1 MFKKN
6 FFYILFLL
14 LIANPVLFAYKIFHG
29 SVRDSETNE
38 PLPITNI
45 QIEGT
50 YRGTITNDDGNF
62 SIRLDSLPANLIVRY
77 IGYEIRKLIV
87 EDSTA
92 DNVIIDLISI
102 PVESEGVVVTGED
115 PAINIMRD
123 VIKKK
128 QEMKDKLKSFKADV
142 YMRTFLSNEDSLTH
156 MLETV
161 SEIYWDKERGFKEV
175 VKAKKESA
183 KLQLPE
189 VGLDVFLNFYDEE
202 IEVAGFKFINI
213 IHPDALKYYDFKL
226 LSECEL
232 ENKFI
237 YEISVEPKDKLQ
249 PLAEGRITV
258 QSPDYVLLS
267 VDLKPAG
274 GFRLPPE
281 VRNFRYSAK
290 QQFSNFGKDYWLPV
304 SLFEESKEKIG
315 DLLVSYSELT
325 RKTLFEIRN
334 YKVNIPIPDSL
345 YESEKKF
352 SSVESDTLLI
362 SKGDKVPFA
371 KEEEKA
377 YENSDSTITAAK
389 MLNPK
394 GLFAPLARKALG
406 EMFGD
411 TTQKTIDYSISPA
424 WWKNRVE
431 GNYYGANGIIYYK
444 NLIGLQLDF
453 GITEN
458 AEGFSDYPLKVGLI
472 SKYLDVNY
480 YRGTDVRCK
489 SNAFSS
495 FITVLCL
502 RSLSKADYFDYYWNE
517 GIRGELKYDI
527 KKIQT
532 RLTLG
537 INVEKHSSMSN
548 LPEKEDARP
557 NPAIIEGNLR
567 SLSFE
572 FSVGRDSVFH
582 IGKQSELKRNNS
594 PALKLFEKNFS
605 LKIEHSSPDIFDSD
619 YSFTRGEVSL
629 GWRFNTFLKRR
640 MSPNTLDLKLIA
652 GGVYGDPPI
661 QKHVLLYGTA
671 GSFSEF
677 GMFRSLRPL
686 PLEGEKYAAILAE
699 HNFRTVPFELLGL
712 DFIAKL
718 GLEIIVYGAAGRT
731 WFSEEKLSGLNYTPS
746 YHNGYMSEVGFSIN
760 KVIPLYPIVRLDFTY
775 NNYDNNFYMGFGLAK
790 IF

>member
-1 MFKKN
+1 MFKKYT
-6 FFYILFLL
+6 FYTLFLL
-14 LIANPVLFAYKIFHG
+14 LIASPELFAYKILHG
-29 SVRDSETNE
+29 AVKDSATKE
-38 PLPITNI
+38 PLPMTNI

-62 SIRLDSLPANLIVRY
+62 SIRLDSLPATLVIRY
-77 IGYEIRKLIV
+77 IGYETRKLMV
-87 EDSTA
+87 GDSTE
-92 DNVIIDLISI
+92 DNIEIDLISI
-102 PVESEGVVVTGED
+102 PVESEGVIVTGQD
-115 PAINIMRD
+115 PAINIMRK

-161 SEIYWDKERGFKEV
+161 SEIYWDKERGFKEII
-175 VKAKKESA
+175 KSKKESA

-202 IEVAGFKFINI
+202 IEVMGFKFINI
-213 IHPDALKYYDFKL
+213 VHPDALKYYDFKL
-226 LSECEL
+226 LSERET
-232 ENKFI
+232 EDKFI

-249 PLAEGRITV
+249 PLAEGKVTV
-258 QSPDYVLLS
+258 QTPDYVLLS

-281 VRNFRYSAK
+281 VRNFIYNAK

-304 SLFEESKEKIG
+304 SLLEESKEKIA

-325 RKTLFEIRN
+325 GKTLFEIRN

-345 YESEKKF
+345 YESDKKIY
-352 SSVESDTLLI
+352 SKETDTLLI
-362 SKGDKVPFA
+362 PKGDKVPFA
-371 KEEEKA
+371 REEKKA
-377 YENSDSTITAAK
+377 YENSDSSITAAE

-431 GNYYGANGIIYYK
+431 GNYYGAHGIIYYK
-444 NLIGLQLDF
+444 NLIGLQLGF
-453 GITEN
+453 GITN
-458 AEGFSDYPLKVGLI
+458 LAEEFSDYPLKVGLI

-480 YRGTDVRCK
+480 FRGTDVRCE
-489 SNAFSS
+489 SNTFSS

-517 GIRGELKYDI
+517 GIRGKLKYDI

-532 RLTLG
+532 RLALG
-537 INVEKHSSMSN
+537 VNVEKHSSMSN
-548 LPEKEDARP
+548 MPEKEDTRP
-557 NPAIIEGNLR
+557 NPSIMEGNLR
-567 SLSFE
+567 SLNFE
-572 FSVGRDSVFH
+572 LSVDNDSVLH

-594 PALKLFEKNFS
+594 PAFKLFEKNFS
-605 LKIEHSSPDIFDSD
+605 FKVEHSSPNIFSSD
-619 YSFTRGEVSL
+619 YSFTRGEISL

-640 MSPNTLDLKLIA
+640 MMSNTLDLKLMA

-661 QKHVLLYGTA
+661 QKHVMLYGTA

-677 GMFRSLRPL
+677 GIFRSLRPL

-699 HNFRTVPFELLGL
+699 HNFRTSPFELLGL
-712 DFIAKL
+712 DFIANL

-731 WFSEEKLSGLNYTPS
+731 WFSEEKLNALSYTPS
-746 YHNGYMSEVGFSIN
+746 YYDGYMSEVGFSIN
-760 KVIPLYPIVRLDFTY
+760 KVIPLFPLARLDFTY
-775 NNYDNNFYMGFGLAK
+775 NNQNKNFYMGFGLAK
-790 IF
+790 MF

>member
-1 MFKKN
+1 MRRK
-6 FFYILFLL
+6 YIFIVFFLL
-14 LIANPVLFAYKIFHG
+14 LIANPGLFAYRIFHG
-29 SVRDSETNE
+29 SVRDFETKE
-38 PLPITNI
+38 PLPTANI

-50 YRGTITNDDGNF
+50 YRGTITNDDGFF
-62 SIRLDSLPANLIVRY
+62 SIRLDSLPATLVISY
-77 IGYEIRKLIV
+77 IGYKTEKLLV
-87 EDSTA
+87 ENSTE
-92 DNVIIDLISI
+92 DNVAIDLISI
-102 PVESEGVVVTGED
+102 PLQSKGVVVTGQD
-115 PAINIMRD
+115 PAINIMRK
-123 VIKKK
+123 VIEKK
-128 QEMKDKLKSFKADV
+128 QEMKDKLKSFKADI

-161 SEIYWDKERGFKEV
+161 SEIYWDKDRGFKEI
-175 VKAKKESA
+175 VKSRKESA

-189 VGLDVFLNFYDEE
+189 VGLEVFLNLYDEE
-202 IEVAGFKFINI
+202 IEVIGFKFINI
-213 IHPDALKYYDFKL
+213 VHPDALKYYDFKL
-226 LSECEL
+226 LSERQL
-232 ENKFI
+232 EDKFI

-249 PLAEGRITV
+249 PLGEGKVTV

-281 VRNFRYSAK
+281 VRSFRYNAK

-304 SLFEESKEKIG
+304 SLLEESREKFG

-325 RKTLFEIRN
+325 GKTLFEIRN

-345 YESEKKF
+345 YENNKKIY
-352 SSVESDTLLI
+352 SKETDTLLI
-362 SKGDKVPFA
+362 PEGDKVPFA
-371 KEEEKA
+371 REEKKA
-377 YENSDSTITAAK
+377 YENSDSTITAAE

-411 TTQKTIDYSISPA
+411 TTQKTIDYSISPVL
-424 WWKNRVE
+424 WRNRVE
-431 GNYYGANGIIYYK
+431 GKHYGAHSIIYYK
-444 NLIGLQLDF
+444 NLIGLQLGF

-458 AEGFSDYPLKVGLI
+458 AEGFSDYPLKVGFI

-480 YRGTDVRCK
+480 FRGTDVRSE
-489 SNAFSS
+489 SNAFSN

-502 RSLSKADYFDYYWNE
+502 RSLSKADYFDYYWNK
-517 GIRGELKYDI
+517 GIRGKLKYDI

-532 RLTLG
+532 KLALG
-537 INVEKHSSMSN
+537 VNLEKHSSTSN
-548 LPEKEDARP
+548 MPEKEDARP
-557 NPAIIEGNLR
+557 NPAITEGALR

-572 FSVGRDSVFH
+572 FSVGRDSVLH
-582 IGKQSELKRNNS
+582 TGKQNELKRNNS
-594 PALKLFEKNFS
+594 PAFKLFEKNFS
-605 LKIEHSSPDIFDSD
+605 FKVEHSSPNIFDSD

-640 MSPNTLDLKLIA
+640 IFPNTLDLKLIA

-661 QKHVLLYGTA
+661 QKHVMLYGTA

-677 GMFRSLRPL
+677 GIFRSLRPL

-712 DFIAKL
+712 DFIASL

-731 WFSEEKLSGLNYTPS
+731 WFSEEKLSELSYTPS
-746 YHNGYMSEVGFSIN
+746 YYNGYMSEVGFSIN
-760 KVIPLYPIVRLDFTY
+760 KVIPLFPLARLDFTY
-775 NNYDNNFYMGFGLAK
+775 NNQNKNFYMGFGIAK
-790 IF
+790 MF